1 MLLVV
6 TNKDDL
12 TSDYLVLRL
21 RERSIP
27 YARLNTEDFTR
38 AFSIEL
44 RADSRNSS
52 AAIIDREVSRRID
65 TRDVSG
71 VYFRR
76 PIPPVFQ
83 ELRDTDQDFAVR
95 ESLEALRSLWRH
107 IDESRWLNHPRR
119 IQASSNKYEQLS
131 IARSLGF
138 RIPRTLITDEPSAI
152 REFYDSCEGRII
164 IKAVKHGYVSG
175 NGSARLAFTSELDE
189 SVMNKLDSFAHV
201 PVAVQERVNKRYDV
215 RVTVVGAAVFS
226 TAILSQQQE
235 GTRLDWRRM
244 DLLDVELAHTPIE
257 LPGTLADKCRMLTA
271 HFGLSFSAIDLVLDA
286 DGDYVFLEM
295 NPNGQ
300 WAWLEQRVGHPI
312 RDAIIDFLLPA
323 GQGLEGERAT

>member
-6 TNKDDL
+6 TNKADL

-27 YARLNTEDFTR
+27 YTRLNTEDFTK

-52 AAIIDREVSRRID
+52 AAIIDRDMSRRID
-65 TRDVSG
+65 TKDVSG

-83 ELRDTDQDFAVR
+83 ELQDRDQEFAVS

-119 IQASSNKYEQLS
+119 IQTSSNKYEQLS

-152 REFYDSCEGRII
+152 REFYDACEGRVI
-164 IKAVKHGYVSG
+164 IKAVKHGYVSD

-189 SVMNKLDSFAHV
+189 SVMNKLDSYAHV

-215 RVTVVGAAVFS
+215 RVTVVGATVFS

-244 DLLDVELAHTPIE
+244 DLLDMELAHTPIE
-257 LPGTLADKCRMLTA
+257 LPGTLADKCRMLTT
-271 HFGLSFSAIDLVLDA
+271 HFGLSFSAVDLILDP

-300 WAWLEQRVGHPI
+300 WAWLEQRAGHPI

-323 GQGLEGERAT
+323 GQSLEGERAT

>member
-27 YARLNTEDFTR
+27 YTRLNTEDFTK

-52 AAIIDREVSRRID
+52 ATIIDRDMSRRID
-65 TRDVSG
+65 TKDVSG

-83 ELRDTDQDFAVR
+83 ELRDTDQEFAVR

-119 IQASSNKYEQLS
+119 IQTSSNKYEQLS

-152 REFYDSCEGRII
+152 REFYDACEGRVI

-189 SVMNKLDSFAHV
+189 SAMNKLDSFAHV

-215 RVTVVGAAVFS
+215 RVTVVGTTVFS

-257 LPGTLADKCRMLTA
+257 LPGTLADKCRMLTT
-271 HFGLSFSAIDLVLDA
+271 HFGLSFSAIDLVLDP

-300 WAWLEQRVGHPI
+300 WAWLEQRAGHPI

>member
-1 MLLVV
+1 MLLVI

-12 TSDYLVLRL
+12 TSDYLILRL
-21 RERSIP
+21 RERGIP
-27 YARLNTEDFTR
+27 YVRINTEDFTR

-44 RADSRNSS
+44 TADSRNSS
-52 AAIIDREVSRRID
+52 ANIVDRYASRRID
-65 TRDVSG
+65 TKDVSG

-83 ELRDTDQDFAVR
+83 ELRDTDQEFAVR

-119 IQASSNKYEQLS
+119 IQTSSNKYEQLS

-152 REFYDSCEGRII
+152 REFYDACEGRVI

-175 NGSARLAFTSELDE
+175 NGSARLAFTSELNE
-189 SVMNKLDSFAHV
+189 VIINKLDSFAHI
-201 PVAVQERVNKRYDV
+201 PVERVNKRCDV
-215 RVTVVGAAVFS
+215 RVTVVGATVFS
-226 TAILSQQQE
+226 TAIFSQQQE

-244 DLLDVELAHTPIE
+244 DLLDVELVHTPIK
-257 LPGTLADKCRMLTA
+257 LPETLADQCRVLTG
-271 HFGLSFSAIDLVLDA
+271 HFGLNFSAIDLVLEP
-286 DGDYVFLEM
+286 DGNYVFLEM

-300 WAWLEQRVGHPI
+300 WAWLEQRVGYPI
-312 RDAIIDFLLPA
+312 RDAIIDFLLSA
-323 GQGLEGERAT
+323 GQGLEGESPT

>member
-21 RERSIP
+21 RERNIP
-27 YARLNTEDFTR
+27 YARLNTEHFTK

-44 RADSRNSS
+44 RADSRHSS
-52 AAIIDREVSRRID
+52 ATIIDRNASRRID
-65 TRDVSG
+65 IKDVSG

-83 ELRDTDQDFAVR
+83 ELRDTDQAFAVR

-107 IDESRWLNHPRR
+107 IDENKWLNHPRR
-119 IQASSNKYEQLS
+119 IQTSSNKYEQLS
-131 IARSLGF
+131 VARSLGF
-138 RIPRTLITDEPSAI
+138 RIPRTLITDEPSTI
-152 REFYDSCEGRII
+152 CEFYDACEGRVI

-175 NGSARLAFTSELDE
+175 NGSTYLAFTSELDK
-189 SVMNKLDSFAHV
+189 SVINKLDSFAHV
-201 PVAVQERVNKRYDV
+201 PVAVQERVDKRYDV
-215 RVTVVGAAVFS
+215 RVTVVGNAIFS
-226 TAILSQQQE
+226 TAIFSQQQE

-244 DLLDVELAHTPIE
+244 DLLDVELDHTSIE
-257 LPGTLADKCRMLTA
+257 LPETLTEKCRVLTR
-271 HFGLSFSAIDLVLDA
+271 HFGLSFSAIDLILDP
-286 DGDYVFLEM
+286 DGNYVFLEM

-312 RDAIIDFLLPA
+312 RDTIIDFLVPA
-323 GQGLEGERAT
+323 GHGLEEERTT